1 MSVGVA
7 LIQNMKIQWQSMD
20 HTKRSRRS
28 HQEKESS
35 KKQKKAK
42 TTTTK
47 KSMTLLLMLK
57 VFFKS
62 LGLFIVDLEFNN

>member
-7 LIQNMKIQWQSMD
+7 VIQNMKIQWQSMD

-35 KKQKKAK
+35 KKQRKKLK
-42 TTTTK
+42 QQQQK
-47 KSMTLLLMLK
+47 KHDSFVHAESIL
-57 VFFKS
+57 
-62 LGLFIVDLEFNN
+62 

>member
-20 HTKRSRRS
+20 HNKRSRRS

-42 TTTTK
+42 QQQQK
-47 KSMTLLLMLK
+47 KA
-57 VFFKS
+57 
-62 LGLFIVDLEFNN
+62 

>member
-1 MSVGVA
+1 MSVRVA

-42 TTTTK
+42 QQQQK
-47 KSMTLLLMLK
+47 KHDSFAHAESIL
-57 VFFKS
+57 
-62 LGLFIVDLEFNN
+62 

>member
-1 MSVGVA
+1 MSVRVA
-7 LIQNMKIQWQSMD
+7 LIQNMKIQWRSMD

-42 TTTTK
+42 QQQQK
-47 KSMTLLLMLK
+47 KHDSFAHAESIL
-57 VFFKS
+57 
-62 LGLFIVDLEFNN
+62 